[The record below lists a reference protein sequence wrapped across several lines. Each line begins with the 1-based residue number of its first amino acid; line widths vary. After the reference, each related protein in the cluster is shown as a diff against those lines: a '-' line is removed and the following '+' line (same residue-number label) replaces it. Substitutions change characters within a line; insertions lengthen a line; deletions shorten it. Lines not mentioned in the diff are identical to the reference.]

1 MHGVLWAHCAHGAR
15 LPFRAVRA
23 EASVFTIV
31 RSVSAGGYS
40 RSQEA
45 AGGDPVGGS
54 PTNSKNE

>member
-15 LPFRAVRA
+15 MLFRAVRA
-23 EASVFTIV
+23 NAGVFTIV

-45 AGGDPVGGS
+45 AGETPWGGS